1 MSDYSFDYL
10 FIGAG
15 IMGSAGA
22 YALSKKLEERGK
34 TASVGVIDLD
44 LEGGLSSTLKNAGG
58 VRATWRNRANIELCK
73 YSINFF
79 ETISEI
85 IQFRKLGYFWMHD
98 SESWDEIQENY
109 PLYKE
114 YGLPVELHPPAAVP
128 GILPFVDNLEGVKG
142 LSVSRKA
149 GLIDHY
155 SLREYYR
162 GQARKRGVRFIDR
175 CYVSEIERQGN
186 RVERVIAYDLKGR
199 DKGSENFDE
208 TARTILTGRNLE
220 EENPKISFE
229 SGILINTVG
238 AWAPRVSELYGFI
251 DDKIK
256 PRRRQMVVLN
266 CPEVDLSKYGM
277 VIDTSDIYFHQ
288 ESGNIL
294 AGYSNMDEPYGYNLE
309 FSFGGLSEDSPF
321 VKHIWQPLWNR
332 ISRFEKVKFI
342 RGWAGIY
349 AETPDR
355 SGFLGRVPG
364 LDNVYECAGH
374 TGRGLMISCGAAT
387 ALSDLIL
394 DGEFREELSSAGD
407 LSRQRTAGA
416 LYEGLHL

>member
-1 MSDYSFDYL
+1 MSDYVFDFL

-15 IMGSAGA
+15 VMGSAGA

-34 TASVGVIDLD
+34 TASIGVIDLD

-79 ETISEI
+79 ESISEL
-85 IQFRKLGYFWMHD
+85 IQFRQLGYFWMHD
-98 SESWDEIQENY
+98 DESWDEIQENY
-109 PLYKE
+109 PLYRE

-128 GILPFVDNLEGVKG
+128 GMLPFVDNLEGIKG
-142 LSVSRKA
+142 LSVSRTA

-155 SLREYYR
+155 SLREHYR
-162 GQARKRGVRFIDR
+162 SEARNRGVRFIDR
-175 CYVSEIERQGN
+175 CYVTEIKREGN
-186 RVERVIAYDLKGR
+186 RVERIIASDMKKHN
-199 DKGSENFDE
+199 KGSGSFDE
-208 TARTILTGRNLE
+208 TARNILTE
-220 EENPKISFE
+220 DSFEENIPKISLE
-229 SGILINTVG
+229 TGVLINTAG
-238 AWAPRVSELYGFI
+238 AWAPRISKLYGFN

-266 CPEVDLSKYGM
+266 CSEVDISKYGM

-288 ESGNIL
+288 ESENIL

-309 FSFGGLSEDSPF
+309 FSFGGLSEESPF

-332 ISRFEKVKFI
+332 IRGFEKVKFI

-374 TGRGLMISCGAAT
+374 TGRGLMISYGAAT
-387 ALSDLIL
+387 ALSDIIL

-407 LSRQRTAGA
+407 LSRERTGGP